1 MRLAQNPGD
10 MLDIRKRYAIVSR
23 SAMLRS
29 WNCIEVE
36 PSERLGTTTPPDAL
50 RAAFSGWAQA
60 VYHDLAEHAH
70 DSDSS
75 DEVVLAL
82 SPGFEPCINAPLAL
96 SPASTLN
103 TLPDHANA
111 RCLCPCGCRR
121 RPGRRLL
128 CNLGDRGC
136 GTPVGPGCCTHPEPP
151 VGGDAGLCCRCAQ
164 VPRPNPQ
171 EIEAL
176 SLMSGSAAKPAG
188 DRGFEPYHTTGAWVA
203 GFVAGTHR
211 ASQKQSFHERWV
223 AGFAEVEDASHAA
236 KPPTHARMR
245 LAHGGMPLGWC
256 DKRNLP
262 PRLHRASPNLQD
274 AGASQEKDGK
284 HGHTGERHPLLIKR
298 FEFI

>member
-1 MRLAQNPGD
+1 MRLAQNLGN
-10 MLDIRKRYAIVSR
+10 MLDIRKAYANVSR

-29 WNCIEVE
+29 RNYIEVE
-36 PSERLGTTTPPDAL
+36 TSNSFETLGADAL

-60 VYHDLAEHAH
+60 VCHDLAEHAH

-75 DEVVLAL
+75 DEAFLDAH
-82 SPGFEPCINAPLAL
+82 CALAL
-96 SPASTLN
+96 SPASTLALSPALTLN
-103 TLPDHANA
+103 RLPDHANA

-136 GTPVGPGCCTHPEPP
+136 GTPIGPGCCTHPEPP
-151 VGGDAGLCCRCAQ
+151 PGGEEGLCCRCAQ
-164 VPRPNPQ
+164 VPQPNPQ

-176 SLMSGSAAKPAG
+176 SLMSGTRVGDIPAG
-188 DRGFEPYHTTGAWVA
+188 DRGFEPSVGAWVA

-236 KPPTHARMR
+236 KPPTYARM
-245 LAHGGMPLGWC
+245 LLGDGGMPLGWC
-256 DKRNLP
+256 DKRNFP

-274 AGASQEKDGK
+274 AGASQEQDGK
-284 HGHTGERHPLLIKR
+284 HGHTGGRHPLLIKR